1 MAGPPQEMKK
11 YERISVIVPNYNNGL
26 YLTSCLESVLSQDYP
41 DLEVLVI
48 DDCSTDGS
56 GEIIR
61 EYSGRDKRI
70 VPVFNEKN
78 LGVAVNRH
86 NGILRAGGV
95 YITTLDSDDIF
106 LRTDKLSREHEVMQA
121 KVAAGIRNTI
131 VFSGIVLLNADGS
144 RLGVQSST
152 IQEGDILN
160 HIVRRSCLIPRDF
173 LFTGEQYM
181 AAGGFD
187 PRIPIYEDW
196 DLKIRLAGKNP
207 FYYSG
212 IDGIGYRRHGTGL
225 SSASPLYHAW
235 WLGRIFSKNFF
246 LLSSERKQTI
256 RMFSR
261 LLWRMVRNHFKNQ
274 MKR

>member
-1 MAGPPQEMKK
+1 MAGSQQEMKN
-11 YERISVIVPNYNNGL
+11 YECISVIVPNYNNRQ
-26 YLTSCLESVLSQDYP
+26 YLESCLDSVLSQDYT
-41 DLEVLVI
+41 DLEVIVI

-56 GEIIR
+56 EEIIR
-61 EYSGRDKRI
+61 EYSSRDERI

-86 NGILRAGGV
+86 KGILRAGGM

-121 KVAAGIRNTI
+121 KVAAGIRNGI
-131 VFSGIVLLNADGS
+131 VFSGILLLKADGS
-144 RLGVQSST
+144 RLGIQGSN

-173 LFTGEQYM
+173 LFSREQYV

-196 DLKIRLAGKNP
+196 DLKIRLARKNL

-212 IDGIGYRRHGTGL
+212 IDGIGYRRHGAGL

-235 WLGRIFSKNFF
+235 WLGRIFCKNFV
-246 LLSSERKQTI
+246 LLSTERKETTAI
-256 RMFSR
+256 FSR
-261 LLWRMVRNHFKNQ
+261 MILRMVRNHLKN
-274 MKR
+274 KRKQ

>member
-1 MAGPPQEMKK
+1 MKN
-11 YERISVIVPNYNNGL
+11 YECISVIVPNYNNGQ
-26 YLTSCLESVLSQDYP
+26 YLESCLDSVLSQDYAN
-41 DLEVLVI
+41 LEVIVI
-48 DDCSTDGS
+48 DDSSTDGS

-61 EYSGRDKRI
+61 KYASRDARI
-70 VPVFNEKN
+70 APVFNEKN

-86 NGILRAGGV
+86 NGIMGARGV
-95 YITTLDSDDIF
+95 YMTTLDSDDIF
-106 LRTDKLSREHEVMQA
+106 LRTDKLSREHEAMQA
-121 KVAAGIRNTI
+121 KVAAGIRNGI
-131 VFSGIVLLNADGS
+131 IFSGIVLLKADGS
-144 RLGVQSST
+144 RLGAQAAT
-152 IQEGDILN
+152 IREGDILN
-160 HIVRRSCLIPRDF
+160 HIVRRTCLIPRDF
-173 LFTGEQYM
+173 LFTREQYM

-196 DLKIRLAGKNP
+196 DLKIRLARKNL

-246 LLSSERKQTI
+246 LLSSERRQTI
-256 RMFSR
+256 SMFSQ